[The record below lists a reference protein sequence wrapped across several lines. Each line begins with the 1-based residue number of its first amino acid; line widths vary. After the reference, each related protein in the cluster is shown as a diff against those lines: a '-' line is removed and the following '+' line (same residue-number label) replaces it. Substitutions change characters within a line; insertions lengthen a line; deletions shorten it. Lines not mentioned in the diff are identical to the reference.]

1 MRAKEFII
9 ENNVGLSA
17 ANLAAPNNVGRF
29 TNLITNIKMGKP
41 LYLADGTPI
50 VIDKDEA
57 ERLQS
62 LYDEGMFKGS
72 ISLLAAD
79 KKQYTLSSFLK
90 TADYGGHAIP
100 PGQEQE
106 IGPTKEGLKLKPSQ
120 IGIVDK
126 HIPAGQLGQMIAGN
140 PILQSSEAGQ
150 LVIGLTNA
158 LSNHQAPVLPKVD
171 SATKA
176 SINDYASEYI
186 GVWAL
191 ITGQTNFPNR
201 DKFLTWLQSPLENL
215 TLYFPSKANTSI
227 ADSYALVDP
236 KSGHQINISSKG
248 KGGGAPP
255 AISGLK
261 VPDHIRQKQQYAT
274 AVAFIDIVQDKAL
287 PKPTTVAQP
296 FAVMNMMA
304 ARVPNA
310 IPQQFR
316 NFLPWNVNEITA
328 QVNDSLK
335 NNTPMPKYAALFQ
348 GVDWQ
353 KESSDGGKLTHVVKT
368 AVMEMVNSGAIPEFE
383 AAVLEILDYN
393 FIQQYTTIDRKG
405 MLQFTTQWPAKVDG
419 RVTVETKSGATDPT
433 KGSFSF
439 KLHF

>member
-9 ENNVGLSA
+9 ESGAGLQA
-17 ANLAAPNNVGRF
+17 ANLANPNNVGRF
-29 TNLITNIKMGKP
+29 TNLINNIKTGKP
-41 LYLADGTPI
+41 LYLFDGTPV

-62 LYDEGMFKGS
+62 LYNEKMFKGS
-72 ISLLAAD
+72 IGLLGAD
-79 KKQYTLSSFLK
+79 NKQYSLSSFLK
-90 TADYGGHAIP
+90 TVDYGGQAIP
-100 PGQEQE
+100 PGLEKE
-106 IGPTKEGLKLKPSQ
+106 TGPTKEGLKLKPSQ

-126 HIPAGQLGQMIAGN
+126 HIPAGQLGQLIASN
-140 PILQSSEAGQ
+140 PILQSSQAGQ
-150 LVIGLTNA
+150 LVIELTTA
-158 LSNHQAPVLPKVD
+158 VSNHQTPVLPKVD
-171 SATKA
+171 SAVKA

-201 DKFLTWLQSPLENL
+201 NKFLAWLQSPIENL

-236 KSGHQINISSKG
+236 ASGHQINISSKG

-274 AVAFIDIVQDKAL
+274 AVAFIDIVQDKTL

-296 FAVMNMMA
+296 FVVMNMLA
-304 ARVPNA
+304 ESVPNA

-316 NFLPWNVNEITA
+316 KFLPWNVTEITA

-335 NNTPMPKYAALFQ
+335 NNTLMPKHAALLQ
-348 GVDWQ
+348 GIDWQ
-353 KESSDGGKLTHVVKT
+353 KESTDGGKLTHVVKV
-368 AVMEMVNSGAIPEFE
+368 AVMEMVNGGAIPEFE

-393 FIQQYTTIDRKG
+393 FIQQYTTIGRNG
-405 MLQFTTQWPAKVDG
+405 ILQFTTQWPAKVDG
-419 RVTVETKSGATDPT
+419 KVTVETKSGATDPT